1 MNRKNRA
8 LVFAFALCAA
18 AGLHAQTTSRLSGSV
33 TDSSGAAIPGASVKV
48 LLPGASAPVAA
59 MQTAQD
65 GGFVFVG
72 LNPGVFD
79 LSIESAGFSTKVLR
93 GLRIENA
100 RELSLP
106 PIPMDVSTV
115 AETVDVV
122 ASLQSVQT
130 TNAEIS
136 NTVTNEQFRALPQL
150 NRSVTALLQT
160 QAGVTDSGRVP
171 TTINGLRPAYLNITY
186 EGVNIQ
192 DNFIRTNTADFQ
204 PLRLFT
210 DQVAEMTITTSNSGP
225 VSGGGAAQVNFIAPS
240 GSNDW
245 HGSAYWTNR
254 NNALAANTWFNNRD
268 NVELPFLNQNQF
280 GGTLGGPIV
289 RNKLFFFTNVER
301 FMARQQQSYNRTIL
315 TETARQ
321 GIFIYPVA
329 GGTARGNIMQITG
342 KPFDPAM
349 RNLIG
354 LTPAG
359 TAGNNFDVGDSRPG
373 DIRNTI
379 GYRFVTR
386 NNQDRWNGMGKLDY
400 YLTPTNSIAAT
411 YSYADDLT
419 DRPDVNN
426 GEGYT
431 PIPPNLNGSRVNFLS
446 IGWRTNPRS
455 TITNEFR
462 FGFTQNKPFFDTR
475 QEAQP
480 YFVGGLFF
488 SSPVGTFLPQGRNV
502 STYNFNNNTAWTK
515 GRHTL
520 QFGVNY
526 MPQLVNPYNS
536 AGIVPTY
543 TLGIGPG
550 QTGLP
555 TGSLPGISAAEFTRA
570 NSLLANLAGQINNA
584 SQTFNVTSRD
594 SGFVSGADER
604 RNYRLDT
611 WALYFTDNYRMS
623 SKFVLNYGIRWEYL
637 TVFDERDAL
646 ALLPN
651 LVNGNYIE
659 SLFGNNT
666 LDFAGKA
673 VGRPFYN
680 PDRNNFA
687 PNLGIAWNPRGDG
700 KTAIRAGYSMNFV
713 QDSQSTA
720 IRNSVNTNA
729 GLAQVSQLTGLGSTL
744 ANPTAIPAPVF
755 RVPRTF
761 QDNFN
766 INTQGAFGM
775 PDPNLAT
782 PYVQQWNFSIQQEVY
797 GGILDVR
804 YVGNKATKSYRAF
817 DFNQV
822 NIKTAG
828 FDEEF
833 QRAYNNGIAA
843 QRATGAFNPTYNPS
857 IPGSVPLPLLS
868 TFPNGGLLT
877 NATILNLIQ
886 TQQPGE
892 LAHTYQINRIL
903 PPNFSFYQNP
913 LSLGLNVMTN
923 YSNASYNAFQVDY
936 TRRFRDTQF
945 QANYVFA
952 KVMSDTAGD
961 SQTQFE
967 PFLDINNGPLERART
982 PYDVTHA
989 LKGNFFYELPW
1000 GKGKKWDL
1008 GWANWIVGG
1017 WGASGILTYQTGNPI
1032 SIMSHRGTLN
1042 RGNRSNTQNGT
1053 TATSLLNKEQ
1063 LDKAVSFRMSGT
1075 GPFIVDQAV
1084 IGSDGRGVNVDGQ
1097 APFQGQAF
1105 FHPTGGTLGTL
1116 QRRMF
1121 SGPTWFNFDFAAQK
1135 NFNITEQ
1142 VYVQF
1147 RMASTNFFN
1156 NAAFYSG
1163 DHVIN
1168 SVNFGRITATQTDPR
1183 RIQFELFLRF

>member
-1 MNRKNRA
+1 MKNKNRA
-8 LVFAFALCAA
+8 LASVLALCVAA
-18 AGLHAQTTSRLSGSV
+18 SLSAQTTSRLSGSI
-33 TDSSGAAIPGASVKV
+33 TDSSGAAIPGAAVRV
-48 LLPGASAPVAA
+48 LLPGSATPVAA
-59 MQTAQD
+59 GETSQEGT
-65 GGFVFVG
+65 FNFVG
-72 LNPGVFD
+72 LNPGTFD
-79 LSIESAGFSTKVLR
+79 LSIESAGFSSKVIR
-93 GLRIENA
+93 GLRIETA

-106 PIPMDVSTV
+106 PIQMDVSTV

-122 ASLQSVQT
+122 ASMQSVQT

-136 NTVTNEQFRALPQL
+136 NTVTNEQFRTLPQL

-160 QAGVTDSGRVP
+160 QAGVTNSGRVP
-171 TTINGLRPAYLNITY
+171 TTINGMRPAYLNITY

-225 VSGGGAAQVNFIAPS
+225 VSGGGAAQINFTAPS

-245 HGSAYWTNR
+245 HGSVYWTNR
-254 NNALAANTWFNNRD
+254 NNALAANSWFNNRD
-268 NVELPFLNQNQF
+268 NVSLPFLNQNQF

-289 RNKLFFFTNVER
+289 RNKLFFFTNIER
-301 FMARQQQSYNRTIL
+301 LLARQQNSYNRTIL
-315 TETARQ
+315 TESARN
-321 GIFIYPVA
+321 GEFIYPVGA
-329 GGTARGNIMQITG
+329 GTARANIMQITG
-342 KPFDPAM
+342 KPFDPVM
-349 RNLIG
+349 RNLISQ
-354 LTPAG
+354 TPPG
-359 TAGNNFDVGDSRPG
+359 SAGNNFDVGDSRPG

-386 NNQDRWNGMGKLDY
+386 NNQERWNAMGKMDY
-400 YLTPTNSIAAT
+400 YITQTNSISAT

-419 DRPDVNN
+419 DRPDVFS
-426 GEGYT
+426 GEGYGA
-431 PIPPNLNGSRVNFLS
+431 IPPNFNGSAVNFLS
-446 IGWRTNPRS
+446 LGWRTNPRA
-455 TITNEFR
+455 TMTNEFR
-462 FGFTQNKPFFDTR
+462 FGFTWNKPFFGTR
-475 QEAQP
+475 QEP
-480 YFVGGLFF
+480 LPFFVGGLFF
-488 SSPVGTFLPQGRNV
+488 SQPVGTFLPQGRDV
-502 STYNFNNNTAWTK
+502 YTYNINNNTAWTK
-515 GRHTL
+515 GKHTM

-536 AGIVPTY
+536 GGIIPTY

-570 NSLLANLAGQINNA
+570 NNLLANLAGQINNA

-594 SGFVSGADER
+594 SGFVAGADDR
-604 RNYRLDT
+604 RNFRLDT

-623 SKFVLNYGIRWEYL
+623 SKFVLNYGVRWEYL
-637 TVFDERDAL
+637 TVFDERNAL

-651 LVNGNYIE
+651 LINGNYIE
-659 SLFGNNT
+659 SLFTNNT

-713 QDSQSTA
+713 QDSQATA

-729 GLAQVSQLTGLGSTL
+729 GLAQVSQLTGLSSTL
-744 ANPTAIPAPVF
+744 ASPTAIPAPVF

-775 PDPNLAT
+775 PDPGLVT
-782 PYVQQWNFSIQQEVY
+782 PYVQQWNFSIQQDVY
-797 GGILDVR
+797 GGILEAR

-822 NIKTAG
+822 NIKTGG

-833 QRAYNNGIAA
+833 LRAYNNGLAA
-843 QRATGAFNPTYNPS
+843 QRVTGAFNPTFNPN

-868 TFPNGGLLT
+868 TFPSGGLLT

-886 TQQPGE
+886 TQQVGE
-892 LAHTYQINRIL
+892 LAHIYQINRL
-903 PPNFSFYQNP
+903 TPPNFSFYQNP
-913 LSLGLNVMTN
+913 LALGLNVMTN
-923 YSNASYNAFQVDY
+923 YTNASYNAFQIDY

-945 QANYVFA
+945 QGNYVYS
-952 KVMSDTAGD
+952 KVMSDAAGD
-961 SQTQFE
+961 SQAQFE
-967 PFLDINNGPLERART
+967 PFLDINNGPLERSRT

-989 LKGNFFYELPW
+989 VKGNFFYELPW

-1008 GWANWIVGG
+1008 GWANAVVGG
-1017 WGASGILTYQTGNPI
+1017 WGASGILSYQTGNPI
-1032 SIMSHRGTLN
+1032 SIMSQRGTLN

-1053 TATSLLNKEQ
+1053 TATSLLDKSQ
-1063 LDKAVSFRMSGT
+1063 LNKAVSYRMTGT
-1075 GPFIVDQAV
+1075 GPFIVDGAV
-1084 IGSDGRGVNVDGQ
+1084 IGADGRGVNVDGQ
-1097 APFQGQAF
+1097 PAFQGQAF
-1105 FHPTGGTLGTL
+1105 FHPNAGTLGTL

-1121 SGPTWFNFDFAAQK
+1121 SGPSWFNFDFAAQK

-1147 RMASTNFFN
+1147 RMTSTNFFN
-1156 NAAFYSG
+1156 NATFFSG
-1163 DHVIN
+1163 DQLIN
-1168 SVNFGRITATQTDPR
+1168 SVNFGRLTSLQTQPR